1 MAYRFL
7 LLLLIVL
14 VAGCTSLSQDECLQA
29 NWQQL
34 GYNHGMQGYSLEQ
47 GQEIIASCR
56 EFGVTPQLNEYQAS
70 YQQGLAVYCE
80 PENGFTLGLRGEAY
94 NSVCNNTQFRKAWQ
108 EGNEH
113 YQVQARK
120 AEIDERLESINRRLD
135 EIRSELSASA
145 VTSNQRKELRREREQ
160 LEDESKD
167 LRRERALLPLLN
179 KLPSLHIEYEL

>member
-1 MAYRFL
+1 M
-7 LLLLIVL
+7 
-14 VAGCTSLSQDECLQA
+14 
-29 NWQQL
+29 
-34 GYNHGMQGYSLEQ
+34 
-47 GQEIIASCR
+47 
-56 EFGVTPQLNEYQAS
+56 
-70 YQQGLAVYCE
+70 
-80 PENGFTLGLRGEAY
+80 GLRGEAY

-120 AEIDERLESINRRLD
+120 AEIDTRLDSINWRLD

-145 VTSNQRKELRREREQ
+145 ASSNQRKELRREREQ

-179 KLPSLHIEYEL
+179 KLPSLNIEYEL